1 MRSQSGRFSL
11 EFFVGREPVAQTDL
25 VWLREVMKFFRLEPG
40 EYLIVPCTENPGE
53 AASFV
58 LSVFSKNETHF
69 E

>member
-11 EFFVGREPVAQTDL
+11 EFFIDREPVAQTEL
-25 VWLREVMKFFRLEPG
+25 EWLRETMKFFRLEPG
-40 EYLIVPCTENPGE
+40 EYLIVPCIENPGE
-53 AASFV
+53 AVSFV